1 MSKLM
6 NLAAILLLLVL
17 GAGCSDDNKLDVILG
32 ADKKELSF
40 AAKDE
45 PQTVTLSCNTD
56 WSAKSDKT
64 WCKVSPTSG
73 NGEGVL
79 TVEVDD
85 NAGNEML
92 NAVITI
98 TAGDKIFEIKVKQ
111 ATGGIYEIKLPD
123 FTKSLV
129 YNIKDGDNKIAE
141 LCKESVP
148 GGEAAVITLYVL
160 EEGGKYPVSG
170 YVVDNGGSIKY
181 DGSGYTPGTGSN
193 TAESIFLVKGEVKTS
208 AEYAVAATV
217 EPELLTDVDNNTYK
231 ITKIGQQ
238 YWMAEN
244 LKTTAFRDNM
254 AIENPTDPADWK
266 SNTKGAYC
274 WYDNDIANKDIFG
287 AFYNANALLS
297 GRKLAPKG
305 WHVPTQDEWTVMYAY
320 LGGVYNSSA
329 ARTEKVGHK
338 VKAISDLWKVSEDP
352 RADKVTN
359 VSGLGLLP
367 GGYYTEVWDADY
379 INQVYTF
386 KDKGSYVYY
395 WSAPGAGDYETDF
408 WRQTPEYYG
417 STIYTGYASENRDGM
432 YVRCVRD
439 AQK

>member
-17 GAGCSDDNKLDVILG
+17 GVGCSDDNKLDVILG

-85 NAGNEML
+85 NTGTEVL

-111 ATGGIYEIKLPD
+111 GTGGVYEIKLPD
-123 FTKSLV
+123 FSESFV
-129 YNIKDGDNKIAE
+129 YNIKDGDTKIAE

-148 GGEAAVITLYVL
+148 GGTAAVITLYIL

-181 DGSGYTPGTGSN
+181 DGSGYTPGTETN

-208 AEYAVAATV
+208 AELAVAATV
-217 EPELLTDVDNNTYK
+217 EPELLTDVDENTYK
-231 ITKIGQQ
+231 ITKIAKE

-244 LKTTAFRDNM
+244 LRTTAYRDDM
-254 AIENPTDPADWK
+254 AIDNIKDVKVWETYQ
-266 SNTKGAYC
+266 KGAYC
-274 WYDNDIANKDIFG
+274 FYDNDEANKDIYG
-287 AFYNANALLS
+287 TLYNGEACYS
-297 GRKLAPKG
+297 GRNLAPKG
-305 WHVPTQDEWTVMYAY
+305 WHIPTQEQWVDMFKF
-320 LGGVYNSSA
+320 LGGITSDGYYI
-329 ARTEKVGHK
+329 EKIGPK
-338 VKAISDLWKVSEDP
+338 IKAISDLWTTANPEP
-352 RADKVTN
+352 ATN
-359 VSGLGLLP
+359 VSGLSMLP
-367 GGYYTEVWDADY
+367 GGTLVNDWQNSTYA
-379 INQVYTF
+379 F
-386 KDKGSYVYY
+386 KYKGDWVYY
-395 WSAPGAGDYETDF
+395 WAKPNVGDYEKDF
-408 WRQTPEYYG
+408 WNVRVDG
-417 STIYTGYASENRDGM
+417 SSASIYSGYADIPEGY